1 MITKDNV
8 IEFREQTAVT
18 VHVHEDAERYTLEIE
33 FKPNPPDLPETSELK
48 TEGVGIILD
57 CRKNGDTP
65 SVGIWTGRGE
75 HGFED
80 ESVGS
85 FRNWVEFALGR
96 RSLAEYKTKVTTE
109 GWEFP
114 HAEFPRD

>member
-8 IEFREQTAVT
+8 IEFRKQAAVT

-33 FKPNPPDLPETSELK
+33 FKPNPPDLPSELK
-48 TEGVGIILD
+48 TEGLGIILV
-57 CRKNGDTP
+57 CWKNGDKP

-96 RSLAEYKTKVTTE
+96 RSFAEYETNVVE

-114 HAEFPRD
+114 HTEFPRG